1 MDGLS
6 PVLLSRVNEE
16 STAESKVIAVKRRTK
31 YTRWCQQLP
40 REKKAL
46 TTDKR
51 EEKPM
56 RVFFF

>member
-31 YTRWCQQLP
+31 YTR
-40 REKKAL
+40 
-46 TTDKR
+46 
-51 EEKPM
+51 
-56 RVFFF
+56 